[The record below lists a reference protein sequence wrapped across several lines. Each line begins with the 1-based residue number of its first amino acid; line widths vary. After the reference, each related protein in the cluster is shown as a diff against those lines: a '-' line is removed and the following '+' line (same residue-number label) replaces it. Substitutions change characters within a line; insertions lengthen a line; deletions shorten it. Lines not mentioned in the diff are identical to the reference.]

1 MISLSPTQAQR
12 GGGAVDRND
21 ARTALGGDGVGGEA
35 LAVIH
40 VVNIDRFIFQN
51 AGGLQEIL
59 VDGAGPFIVQVSLS
73 DFDAMQ
79 LALQHSTYHS
89 FT

>member
-1 MISLSPTQAQR
+1 MISLSPTQAQMR
-12 GGGAVDRND
+12 GGAVDRND